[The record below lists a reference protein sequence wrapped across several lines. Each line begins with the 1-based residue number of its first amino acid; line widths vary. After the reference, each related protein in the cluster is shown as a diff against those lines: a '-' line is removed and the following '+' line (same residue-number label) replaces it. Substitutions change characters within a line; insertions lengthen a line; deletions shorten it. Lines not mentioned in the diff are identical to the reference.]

1 MSSENE
7 DSLGN
12 TMLGTEIKERFHSM
26 RTAFL
31 KLDKD
36 RDGRLTVAEIRK
48 MCKEWNIPMSEADRV
63 LDCADI
69 NENGT
74 LDFNEFAQRFDP
86 DCGNVS
92 APISPTASSTAYGAT
107 YKSRDERPIGGSG
120 SYHFE
125 DYEVTDEKTKSAV
138 KLQSMERGRSTRAN
152 MTPRKKKT
160 ASKMPEPLDTGGPGP
175 CTSPKNVSTPVGSG
189 AAAVRGI
196 TQNSL
201 SARVEELENELAA
214 SRAREE
220 KLQARVAEL
229 EAELEAVG
237 STGRGIDGGGMTGD
251 GMSGGETTQKPESDS
266 LLVYG
271 RSNCKATAAVKKEL
285 TKNGIEFETRDMDKD
300 QSYREIL
307 KASGFSGGK
316 APPPVVCY
324 RGQAWWDEPDGA
336 VAVHFPSMLVNE
348 MRKLGMGPVQDDVPA
363 VTRDVS
369 MDTEIGERFQSMQEA
384 FLKVDANRDG
394 RITKAELRK
403 MCQNWN
409 IPTSEAERIMGEAD
423 IINVN
428 GTLDFN
434 EFVKRFRYCVN
445 G

>member
-152 MTPRKKKT
+152 MTRKK
-160 ASKMPEPLDTGGPGP
+160 E
-175 CTSPKNVSTPVGSG
+175 
-189 AAAVRGI
+189 I
-196 TQNSL
+196 L

-229 EAELEAVG
+229 EAELKAVG